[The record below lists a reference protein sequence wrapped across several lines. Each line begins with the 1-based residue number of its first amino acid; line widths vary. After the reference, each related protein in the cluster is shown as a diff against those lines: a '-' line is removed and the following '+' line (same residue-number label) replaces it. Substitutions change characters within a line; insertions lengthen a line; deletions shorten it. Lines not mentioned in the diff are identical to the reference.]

1 VLALRCGCNDDCS
14 AYNESNDDLIFLESS
29 DDLIFHFAPASQAL
43 GLKYRQQFKGQGQLN
58 PVVVKYFLS
67 GPPRSGR
74 GPVRF
79 TLKADIRR
87 TNCHVYEIFI
97 LEKPRTK
104 LVPLAVMRTYLIRQ
118 AAPPNF

>member
-58 PVVVKYFLS
+58 TVVVKYFLS
-67 GPPRSGR
+67 GPPRSGG

-79 TLKADIRR
+79 TPQSGHSPHELSCLRNFYFGKAKYKAGSVSGDADV
-87 TNCHVYEIFI
+87 TDPASC
-97 LEKPRTK
+97 T
-104 LVPLAVMRTYLIRQ
+104 A
-118 AAPPNF
+118 